1 MSQSLSAFPQGSR
14 LCGWPKYLK
23 IIVHSS
29 SHYNCA
35 RKDLLHP
42 APQILV
48 KPEYPGKAGSS
59 FCYGVTQSP
68 TWAELAPQWGSRC
81 VQSSQPEPLGT
92 GTDPRL
98 SSAPLLQSQVI
109 SSPWAAPLMP
119 TAKIEFSR
127 QLSTNIFGELSK
139 QRFTVNN
146 MDKCFLQVQLDCS
159 CLCMHH

>member
-23 IIVHSS
+23 IIVHSC
-29 SHYNCA
+29 SHCNCA

-59 FCYGVTQSP
+59 FCCGVTQSP

-81 VQSSQPEPLGT
+81 VQSSQPEPPGT

-119 TAKIEFSR
+119 TDSKNRILKAIKHKYIWRAVQTTFYR
-127 QLSTNIFGELSK
+127 Q
-139 QRFTVNN
+139 
-146 MDKCFLQVQLDCS
+146 
-159 CLCMHH
+159 